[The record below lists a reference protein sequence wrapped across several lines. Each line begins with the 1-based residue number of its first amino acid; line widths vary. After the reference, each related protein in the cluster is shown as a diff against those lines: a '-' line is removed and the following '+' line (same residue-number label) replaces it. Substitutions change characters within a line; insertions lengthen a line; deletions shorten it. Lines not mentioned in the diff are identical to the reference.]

1 MNLINKITK
10 FTLYALLG
18 ISVLFGVLFYLGS
31 ISEGPLIYLMYALF
45 GITAVIAIGF
55 PVVYMILNPKTAKNT
70 LIGLAFLAVVV
81 LVSYL
86 LASDKVMTIV
96 GYTGTDNNPETLKQV
111 GTGLYTTYI
120 LFGLAFL
127 TILYTEISSSFK

>member
-1 MNLINKITK
+1 
-10 FTLYALLG
+10 
-18 ISVLFGVLFYLGS
+18 
-31 ISEGPLIYLMYALF
+31 MYALF
-45 GITAVIAIGF
+45 GITAVIAVGF
-55 PVVYMILNPKTAKNT
+55 PVVYMILNTKTAKNT